1 MVMLR
6 KVFAPLERV
15 CGRIDRWVGFAVLAS
30 LLLTAPV
37 ALTFA
42 ADASAVTAAMN
53 SITAEE
59 AQSVVNVL
67 ADDQRE
73 PDAADRADQDVLG
86 QLEVGQVAADEHR
99 QQHED
104 DEQHGRSDD
113 LRPRPGRGLRGRL
126 RQGVRHG

>member
-15 CGRIDRWVGFAVLAS
+15 CGRLVRWVGFAVLAS

-42 ADASAVTAAMN
+42 ADASAITSAMN

-59 AQSVVNVL
+59 AQSVV
-67 ADDQRE
+67 
-73 PDAADRADQDVLG
+73 
-86 QLEVGQVAADEHR
+86 
-99 QQHED
+99 
-104 DEQHGRSDD
+104 
-113 LRPRPGRGLRGRL
+113 
-126 RQGVRHG
+126 